1 VSAGGESEHKQ
12 PEGTRR
18 SWTDLG
24 PRLASAFVLVPL
36 TAISLYFGSYLLAAV
51 VGAVFAGAYRE

>member
-1 VSAGGESEHKQ
+1 VSAGGESEQKQ

-36 TAISLYFGSYLLAAV
+36 TAISL
-51 VGAVFAGAYRE
+51 